1 MKSLFKSPKVIIGMV
16 HLKAM
21 PGFPGYCGSLQ
32 EIMDFAVNDVTALE
46 KGGVDGLI
54 VENIFNRPREKTVGP
69 ETVAPMTLILREVVK
84 AVKIPVGV
92 KVLFNSF
99 KEQIAMANV
108 TGAHFVRISVWVD
121 ATVTTAGVIEGCAA
135 EAIRYRKMIGA
146 EKIKVLA
153 DVHIKH
159 GAQLAYRPIE
169 HSAADAVGSG
179 MADGVV
185 VTGQRTGQPTSLED
199 VAAVRSVVDGKL
211 LLVGSGV
218 TADTVHHFLEY
229 ADGAIVGTHFKVD
242 GILANPVDEVR
253 VKRLIEGIRS

>member
-1 MKSLFKSPKVIIGMV
+1 
-16 HLKAM
+16 
-21 PGFPGYCGSLQ
+21 
-32 EIMDFAVNDVTALE
+32 
-46 KGGVDGLI
+46 
-54 VENIFNRPREKTVGP
+54 
-69 ETVAPMTLILREVVK
+69 
-84 AVKIPVGV
+84 
-92 KVLFNSF
+92 
-99 KEQIAMANV
+99 
-108 TGAHFVRISVWVD
+108 
-121 ATVTTAGVIEGCAA
+121 
-135 EAIRYRKMIGA
+135 
-146 EKIKVLA
+146 
-153 DVHIKH
+153 
-159 GAQLAYRPIE
+159 
-169 HSAADAVGSG
+169 